1 MKQVPELLD
10 NSNYKYNIIA
20 RLLLFKGGESTLR
33 KHKKELMLY
42 AKGKAIK
49 ETTFRKWV
57 VIPKGAKQEIPV
69 SALKHFANYFNE
81 KYRKIYPEG
90 SVLAMK
96 YEPITVE
103 DLYFA
108 GQLY

>member
-1 MKQVPELLD
+1 MKQVPELLN

-33 KHKKELMLY
+33 KHKKELMEF
-42 AKGKAIK
+42 AKEKGIK
-49 ETTFRKWV
+49 ETTFRKWT
-57 VIPKGAKQEIPV
+57 VIPRSTKQEIPV
-69 SALKHFANYFNE
+69 SSLKHFVDFFNE
-81 KYRKIYPEG
+81 QYRLMYPVG
-90 SVLAMK
+90 SVLANR

-108 GQLY
+108 GQL